1 MAAYKITKTG
11 EGIIPEGETIIK
23 KDAFKMCKKLTSIV
37 IPEGVTTIENGAFKD
52 CINLTSVTF
61 PNSLEDIYWE
71 AFSGCT
77 GLTTIS
83 IPENVCYIEPWAFH
97 CCENLSSIVVAEGNK
112 QYDSRNN
119 CNAII
124 KTDSNKLLFGCANT
138 IIPDTVAE
146 IEAFAFI
153 RCRNLTSISIPDS
166 VTTIGHSAF
175 ALCTNLISVRI
186 PEGVEIGKEAFLG
199 CPCMENKHE
208 ESTASVQEEKV
219 PVTFTYEGE
228 LAFSVEG
235 ECTVQMTAKE
245 LSLFRQLIQQS
256 EDEDVE
262 DVLEFFK
269 ENMPESL
276 YDDIYYE
283 IRYQIRYN
291 DAKDAIECEG
301 RLYFN
306 DMDDVLYDSMTTD
319 ELINRFLD
327 DNAEGIFDFSI
338 RSIELKNYAM
348 KNLKRK

>member
-1 MAAYKITKTG
+1 MAAYKITKAG
-11 EGIIPEGETIIK
+11 EGIIPEGETVIK
-23 KDAFKMCKKLTSIV
+23 KYAFKMCKKLTSIV

-61 PNSLEDIYWE
+61 PYSLEDIYWE

-77 GLTTIS
+77 GLTAIS

-97 CCENLSSIVVAEGNK
+97 GCENLSSIIVAEENK

-138 IIPDTVAE
+138 IIPDTVTE

-153 RCRNLTSISIPDS
+153 RCKNLTSISIPDS
-166 VTTIGHSAF
+166 VTAIGNSAF
-175 ALCTNLISVRI
+175 ALCDNLTYVRI
-186 PEGVEIGKEAFLG
+186 PEGAEISKEAFLG

-208 ESTASVQEEKV
+208 KSTASDQEEKV

-262 DVLEFFK
+262 DVLEFLK
-269 ENMPESL
+269 ENMPDSL

-283 IRYQIRYN
+283 IKYQIRYN
-291 DAKDAIECEG
+291 DAKDAIECDG
-301 RLYFN
+301 IFCFN
-306 DMDDVLYDSMTTD
+306 DMDENVYDSMSME

-327 DNAEGIFDFSI
+327 DNIDGIFDFSI
-338 RSIELKNYAM
+338 NSIKLEN
-348 KNLKRK
+348 

>member
-11 EGIIPEGETIIK
+11 EGIIPEGETVIK

-52 CINLTSVTF
+52 CINLTSVIF

-77 GLTTIS
+77 DLTAIS
-83 IPENVCYIEPWAFH
+83 IPKNVCYIEPWAFH
-97 CCENLSSIVVAEGNK
+97 NCENLSSIVVAEGNK

-138 IIPDTVAE
+138 IIPDTVTE

-166 VTTIGHSAF
+166 VTAIGHSAF
-175 ALCTNLISVRI
+175 ALCNNLTSAKI
-186 PEGVEIGKEAFLG
+186 PEGITIGEEAFFG
-199 CPCMENKHE
+199 CPCMEYKHE
-208 ESTASVQEEKV
+208 GSIDSDQEEKI
-219 PVTFTYEGE
+219 PVTFTYEGD
-228 LAFSVEG
+228 LFFSVDG
-235 ECTVQMTAKE
+235 ECTIEMTDKE
-245 LSLFRQLIQQS
+245 LDIFRQLIQQS
-256 EDEDVE
+256 KDEDVE
-262 DVLEFFK
+262 DILEFFK

-291 DAKDAIECEG
+291 DAKETVEREG
-301 RLYFN
+301 ISCFN
-306 DMDDVLYDSMTTD
+306 DMDKDLYDSMSMD
-319 ELINRFLD
+319 ELIDRFLD
-327 DNAEGIFDFSI
+327 DNIDDIFEFSI
-338 RSIELKNYAM
+338 NSIKLKN
-348 KNLKRK
+348 

>member
-1 MAAYKITKTG
+1 MAAYKITKAG
-11 EGIIPEGETIIK
+11 EGIIPEGETIIR

-37 IPEGVTTIENGAFKD
+37 IPEGVTTIEKGAFKD
-52 CINLTSVTF
+52 CVNLKSITF

-77 GLTTIS
+77 GLTAIS
-83 IPENVCYIEPWAFH
+83 IPKDVCYIEHWAFH
-97 CCENLSSIVVAEGNK
+97 CCENLSSITVAEENK
-112 QYDSRNN
+112 HYDSRNN

-124 KTDSNKLLFGCANT
+124 KTDSNKLLFGCAST
-138 IIPDTVAE
+138 VIPDTVTE

-153 RCRNLTSISIPDS
+153 RCKPLTSISIPDS
-166 VTTIGHSAF
+166 VTTIGDSAF
-175 ALCTNLISVRI
+175 AFCTNLTSIRI

-199 CPCMENKHE
+199 CPCIENKNE

-228 LAFSVEG
+228 LDFSVEG

-262 DVLEFFK
+262 DVLEFLK
-269 ENMPESL
+269 ENMPDSL

-291 DAKDAIECEG
+291 DAKDAIECDG
-301 RLYFN
+301 IFCFN
-306 DMDDVLYDSMTTD
+306 DMDEDVYDSMGME
-319 ELINRFLD
+319 ELIDRFLD
-327 DNAEGIFDFSI
+327 DNIDGIFEFSI
-338 RSIELKNYAM
+338 NSIKLEN
-348 KNLKRK
+348 

>member
-1 MAAYKITKTG
+1 MAAYKIKKTG

-52 CINLTSVTF
+52 CINLTSITF
-61 PNSLEDIYWE
+61 PNSLEDIYCD
-71 AFSGCT
+71 AFSGCI
-77 GLTTIS
+77 GLTAIS
-83 IPENVCYIEPWAFH
+83 IPTNVCYIEHWAFKD
-97 CCENLSSIVVAEGNK
+97 CESLASITVANGNK
-112 QYDSRNN
+112 YYDSRNN

-124 KTDSNKLLFGCANT
+124 NTDSNKLLLGCVNT
-138 IIPDTVAE
+138 VIPDTITE

-153 RCRNLTSISIPDS
+153 RCKTLTSISIPDS
-166 VTTIGHSAF
+166 VTAIGHSAF
-175 ALCTNLISVRI
+175 AHCTNLTSVRI

-199 CPCMENKHE
+199 CPCMDNKHD
-208 ESTASVQEEKV
+208 TASVQEEKV

-228 LAFSVEG
+228 LDFSVEG

-262 DVLEFFK
+262 DVLEFLK
-269 ENMPESL
+269 ENMPDSL

-291 DAKDAIECEG
+291 DAMDAIECDG
-301 RLYFN
+301 ILCFN
-306 DMDDVLYDSMTTD
+306 DMDEDVYDSMSME
-319 ELINRFLD
+319 ELIDRFLD
-327 DNAEGIFDFSI
+327 DNIDGIFDFSI
-338 RSIELKNYAM
+338 NSIKLEK
-348 KNLKRK
+348 

>member
-1 MAAYKITKTG
+1 MAAYKITKAG
-11 EGIIPEGETIIK
+11 EGIIPDGESVIK

-77 GLTTIS
+77 GLTAIS

-97 CCENLSSIVVAEGNK
+97 GCENLSSIVVAEGNK

-138 IIPDTVAE
+138 IIPDTVIE

-153 RCRNLTSISIPDS
+153 RCKNLTSITVPDS

-175 ALCTNLISVRI
+175 ALCKNLTSVKI

-199 CPCMENKHE
+199 CPCMETEHE
-208 ESTASVQEEKV
+208 ESSASDQEEKV
-219 PVTFTYEGE
+219 PVTFRYKGE
-228 LAFSVEG
+228 LFFSVNG
-235 ECTVQMTAKE
+235 ECTVKMTEKE
-245 LSLFRQLIQQS
+245 LGLFKQLIQQS
-256 EDEDVE
+256 KEEKVKDI
-262 DVLEFFK
+262 LEFLE

-276 YDDIYYE
+276 YDDIYSE
-283 IRYQIRYN
+283 ISYQIRYN
-291 DAKDAIECEG
+291 DAKETIEREG
-301 RLYFN
+301 MSCFN
-306 DMDDVLYDSMTTD
+306 DMDEDLYDSMTMD
-319 ELINRFLD
+319 ELIDRFMD
-327 DNAEGIFDFSI
+327 DNIDGIFEYSI
-338 RSIELKNYAM
+338 DSIKLEN
-348 KNLKRK
+348 